1 MTSRSTDTCDL
12 GNELLRFCKTEKQ
25 AEAVRLVHIE
35 GLTKTQAA
43 RELGID
49 VTSVRDRL
57 KQVEAHRE
65 IYEMN
70 NRNLPQRREPSRRPA
85 SVGPSRVGIIG
96 DTHLPYELDGYLDFC
111 VETFDRYGVDTVVHI
126 GDMFDNHSLSFHDS
140 EPMLHNVMGEYESAF
155 ERAQDWYEAFPE
167 ATLVM
172 GNHDRIPARQL
183 RKLGMEPS
191 IYMRPIEDLFGM
203 PEGWQVVDQIEIDDV
218 LYHHGETAGG
228 INGFR
233 KDAETRMRCT
243 VSGHNHSNA
252 GISATATDQELVWG
266 LAVGC
271 GVNHEHMAFAYGKH
285 FAKKPIVACGLVIEG
300 EPHIEYMNLGS
311 KVRRVYG

>member
-1 MTSRSTDTCDL
+1 MSR
-12 GNELLRFCKTEKQ
+12 GNELLQHCRTLKQ
-25 AEAVRLVHIE
+25 EEAVTLVYIE
-35 GLTKTQAA
+35 GMTKAAAA

-49 VTSVRDRL
+49 RKSLKERL
-57 KQVEAHRE
+57 EQVE
-65 IYEMN
+65 
-70 NRNLPQRREPSRRPA
+70 RRAGDERYTRSYNPEKS
-85 SVGPSRVGIIG
+85 GPSRVGIIG

-111 VETFDRYGVDTVVHI
+111 QETFDRHGVDTVVHI

-155 ERAQDWYEAFPE
+155 ERAQDWFEAFPE
-167 ATLVM
+167 ATLIM

-191 IYMRPIEDLFGM
+191 IYMRPIEELFGM
-203 PEGWQVVDQIEIDDV
+203 PPGWSVADSVVIDNV

-233 KDAETRMRCT
+233 KDAEQRMRCT

-252 GISATATDQELVWG
+252 GISATATDDQLVWG
-266 LAVGC
+266 MSVGC
-271 GVNHEHMAFAYGKH
+271 GVNQKHMAFAYGKN
-285 FAKKPIVACGLVIEG
+285 FAKKPIVACGVVIEG
-300 EPHIEYMNLGS
+300 EPLINYMDLGS
-311 KVRRVYG
+311 KVRRI

>member
-1 MTSRSTDTCDL
+1 MQSSGSEDTTRDRSKSGDDL
-12 GNELLRFCKTEKQ
+12 LQYCNTLKQ
-25 AEAVRLVHIE
+25 EQAVTLVYIE
-35 GLTKTQAA
+35 GMTKAAAA

-49 VTSVRDRL
+49 RKSLKERL
-57 KQVEAHRE
+57 EQVE
-65 IYEMN
+65 
-70 NRNLPQRREPSRRPA
+70 RRAGRMSEAVSRARTYRPEK
-85 SVGPSRVGIIG
+85 SGPSRVGIIG
-96 DTHLPYELDGYLDFC
+96 DTHLPYELDGYLEFC
-111 VETFDRYGVDTVVHI
+111 QETFDRCDVDTVIHI

-140 EPMLHNVMGEYESAF
+140 EPMLHNVMGEYESAL
-155 ERAQDWYEAFPE
+155 ERAHGWYEAFPE
-167 ATLVM
+167 ATLIM

-203 PEGWQVVDQIEIDDV
+203 PEGWTVADSVVIDNV
-218 LYHHGETAGG
+218 LYHHGETSGG

-233 KDAETRMRCT
+233 KDAEQRMRCT

-271 GVNHEHMAFAYGKH
+271 GVNHEHMAFAYGKN
-285 FAKKPIVACGLVIEG
+285 FAKKPIVACGVVIEG
-300 EPHIEYMNLGS
+300 EPHIEYMSLGS
-311 KVRRVYG
+311 KVRRI

>member
-1 MTSRSTDTCDL
+1 LKSTPISGSDL
-12 GNELLRFCKTEKQ
+12 LQFCNTLKQ
-25 AEAVRLVHIE
+25 EQAVTLVYIE
-35 GLTKTQAA
+35 GMTKAAAA

-49 VTSVRDRL
+49 RKSLKERL
-57 KQVEAHRE
+57 EQVE
-65 IYEMN
+65 
-70 NRNLPQRREPSRRPA
+70 RRAATGRPSRTVNMARSGA
-85 SVGPSRVGIIG
+85 RVGIIG
-96 DTHLPYELDGYLDFC
+96 DTHLPYELDGYLEFC
-111 VETFDRYGVDTVVHI
+111 QETFDRHGVDTVIHI

-155 ERAQDWYEAFPE
+155 ERAQGWYEAFPE
-167 ATLVM
+167 ATLIM

-203 PEGWQVVDQIEIDDV
+203 PEGWTVADSVVIDNV

-233 KDAETRMRCT
+233 KDAEQRMRCT

-271 GVNHEHMAFAYGKH
+271 GVNHEHMAFAYGKN
-285 FAKKPIVACGLVIEG
+285 FAKKPIVACGVVIEG

-311 KVRRVYG
+311 KVRRV

>member
-1 MTSRSTDTCDL
+1 MTSRSTDTFD
-12 GNELLRFCKTEKQ
+12 GNELLGFCNTLKQ
-25 AEAVRLVHIE
+25 EEAVTLVYIE
-35 GLTKTQAA
+35 GMTKAAGA

-49 VTSVRDRL
+49 RKSLKERL
-57 KQVEAHRE
+57 EQVE
-65 IYEMN
+65 
-70 NRNLPQRREPSRRPA
+70 RRAGDERYTRSYNPERS
-85 SVGPSRVGIIG
+85 GPSRVGIIG
-96 DTHLPYELDGYLDFC
+96 DTHLPYELDGYLEFC
-111 VETFDRYGVDTVVHI
+111 QETFDRHGVDTVIHI

-167 ATLVM
+167 ATLIM

-191 IYMRPIEDLFGM
+191 IYMRPIEELFGM
-203 PEGWQVVDQIEIDDV
+203 PPGWSVADSVVIDNV
-218 LYHHGETAGG
+218 LYHHGETSGG

-271 GVNHEHMAFAYGKH
+271 GVNQKHMAFAYSKN
-285 FAKKPIVACGLVIEG
+285 FAKKPIVACGVVIEG

-311 KVRRVYG
+311 KVRRI

>member
-1 MTSRSTDTCDL
+1 MTSRSTDTSEGNDL
-12 GNELLRFCKTEKQ
+12 LQHCNTLKQ
-25 AEAVRLVHIE
+25 EEAVTLVYIE
-35 GLTKTQAA
+35 GLSKAAAA

-49 VTSVRDRL
+49 PKSLRERL
-57 KQVEAHRE
+57 EQVE
-65 IYEMN
+65 
-70 NRNLPQRREPSRRPA
+70 NRADKSRASQPRVSRPLD
-85 SVGPSRVGIIG
+85 SGRRVGIIG

-111 VETFDRYGVDTVVHI
+111 VETFDKYDVDTVVHI
-126 GDMFDNHSLSFHDS
+126 GDFIDNHSLSFHDS
-140 EPMLHNVMGEYESAF
+140 EPTLHNVMGEYESAF

-167 ATLVM
+167 LTLIM

-191 IYMRPIEDLFGM
+191 IYMRPIEELLGM
-203 PEGWQVVDQIEIDDV
+203 PEGWQVVDQVDIDGV

-271 GVNHEHMAFAYGKH
+271 GVNHEHLAFAYGKH
-285 FAKKPIVACGLVIEG
+285 FAKKPIIACGVVIDG
-300 EPHIEYMNLGS
+300 EPHIEYMNLGK
-311 KVRRVYG
+311 KVRRV

>member
-1 MTSRSTDTCDL
+1 MSTDISE
-12 GNELLRFCKTEKQ
+12 GQRLLEHCRTVKQ
-25 AEAVRLVHIE
+25 EEAVTLVYIE
-35 GLTKTQAA
+35 GMTKAAAA

-49 VTSVRDRL
+49 RKSLKERL
-57 KQVEAHRE
+57 EQVE
-65 IYEMN
+65 
-70 NRNLPQRREPSRRPA
+70 RRAEAMSEAVSRARTYRPEK
-85 SVGPSRVGIIG
+85 SGPRRVGIIG

-111 VETFDRYGVDTVVHI
+111 QETFDKYDVNEVVHI
-126 GDMFDNHSLSFHDS
+126 GDFVDNHSLSFHDS

-155 ERAQDWYEAFPE
+155 ERAQGWYEAFPE
-167 ATLVM
+167 ATLIM

-191 IYMRPIEDLFGM
+191 IYMRPIEELFGM
-203 PEGWQVVDQIEIDDV
+203 PEGWTVADSVVIDNV

-233 KDAETRMRCT
+233 KDAEQRMRCT

-271 GVNHEHMAFAYGKH
+271 GVNQKHMAFAYGKN
-285 FAKKPIVACGLVIEG
+285 FAKKPIVACGVVIEG

-311 KVRRVYG
+311 KVRRI

>member
-1 MTSRSTDTCDL
+1 MKSEATSVRERSSMSR
-12 GNELLRFCKTEKQ
+12 GAELLQHCNTLKQ
-25 AEAVRLVHIE
+25 EEAVTLVYIE
-35 GLTKTQAA
+35 GLSKAAAA

-49 VTSVRDRL
+49 PKSLRERL
-57 KQVEAHRE
+57 EQVESRADKARE
-65 IYEMN
+65 
-70 NRNLPQRREPSRRPA
+70 LRPRA
-85 SVGPSRVGIIG
+85 RVPINIGRRVGIIG
-96 DTHLPYELDGYLDFC
+96 DTHLPYEKDGYLDFC
-111 VETFDRYGVDTVVHI
+111 VETFEKYGVDTVVHI
-126 GDMFDNHSLSFHDS
+126 GDLIDNHSLSFHQS
-140 EPMLHNVMGEYESAF
+140 EPTLMNVMGEHESAI
-155 ERAQDWYEAFPE
+155 ERLQDWYEAFPE
-167 ATLVM
+167 LTLVM

-183 RKLGMEPS
+183 RTLGMEPT
-191 IYMRPIEDLFGM
+191 IYMRPIEELLGM
-203 PEGWQVVDQIEIDDV
+203 PPGWQVVDQIEIDNV

-271 GVNHEHMAFAYGKH
+271 GVNHEHLAFAYGKH